1 MIYVFLADGFEEIE
15 ALAPV
20 DLLRR
25 AGFEVRTVGVTGKT
39 VCGSHKINVEAD
51 ILPPENY
58 DDAEL
63 VILPG
68 GKVGTMNLKASA
80 EVQKAIKY
88 CTENGIRLAAICAAP
103 SVFGEAGVLS
113 GKRATCFPGFEDK
126 LLGAIVCEEGVVTD
140 GLVTTAK
147 SAGHSVEFGLELV
160 RLLSD
165 VSKSEQLRRSIMQI

>member
-20 DLLRR
+20 DILRR

-51 ILPPENY
+51 ILPPDNY
-58 DDAEL
+58 NDAEL
-63 VILPG
+63 VVLPG
-68 GKVGTMNLKASA
+68 GKVGMMNLRASS

-88 CTENGIRLAAICAAP
+88 CSENGIRLAAICASP
-103 SVFGEAGVLS
+103 SVLGEAGLLS

-126 LLGAIVCEEGVVTD
+126 LFGAIVCGEGVVTD

-165 VSKSEQLRRSIMQI
+165 IGKAEQLRQSIMQI